1 MAKHTIR
8 ATDLLNINNNAERNT
23 VEFITTLAT
32 DFESLV
38 KRMLASAKRGHV
50 SPTDASHA
58 RNLIRTLFAL
68 VEGTVFVMKIEALF
82 TAEEQ
87 GAELSFHETA
97 LVFEKRPDINDRGD
111 IFVHSAN
118 ITLERNIRFAFK
130 ICSRV
135 FKCTNTLD
143 TNSDWWH
150 ALQRSRRVR
159 DRLMHPRFPDDL
171 DMRPKE
177 IIDAIT
183 AQRGFMKATLDLLRL
198 RPESVFKKA

>member
-1 MAKHTIR
+1 MANRSTRITEGSDKHNK
-8 ATDLLNINNNAERNT
+8 LNRNT
-23 VEFITTLAT
+23 IELITTLVS
-32 DFESLV
+32 DFEYLV

-50 SPTDASHA
+50 SITDASHA

-68 VEGTVFVMKIEALF
+68 VEGTIFIMKIEALF

-87 GAELSFHETA
+87 GSELSFQESM
-97 LVFEKRPDINDRGD
+97 LVLERRQDLNDRGEVID
-111 IFVHSAN
+111 RPAN
-118 ITLERNIRFAFK
+118 IPVERNIRFAFR
-130 ICSRV
+130 ICAQV
-135 FKCTNTLD
+135 FKCSNTLD

-171 DMRPKE
+171 DVGPKE
-177 IIDAIT
+177 IIDAVA

-198 RPESVFKKA
+198 QPKEI

>member
-8 ATDLLNINNNAERNT
+8 VTELLDIHNNAERNT
-23 VEFITTLAT
+23 VEFITTLAS

-58 RNLIRTLFAL
+58 RNLVRTLFAL
-68 VEGTVFVMKIEALF
+68 VEGAVFVMKIEALF

-87 GAELSFHETA
+87 GAELLFQEAA
-97 LVFEKRPDINDRGD
+97 LVFERRQDLNDRGE
-111 IFVHSAN
+111 IVERPAN
-118 ITLERNIRFAFK
+118 ITLERNIRFAFR
-130 ICSRV
+130 ICSQV
-135 FKCTNTLD
+135 FKCSNTLD

-159 DRLMHPRFPDDL
+159 DRLMHPRLPGDL
-171 DMRPKE
+171 DIGPKE

-183 AQRGFMKATLDLLRL
+183 AQRGFMKATLDLLRS
-198 RPESVFKKA
+198 RPESV